1 MTVRSWMVRAWPQV
15 AWCPPQDRSAWPFFH
30 HMGTEVRSE
39 RDEYGRAVGDT
50 VWAASMGSK
59 GLLGAAWEWV
69 ELLPGVVVL
78 SDPNGLVSNAQF
90 LADDGAEECELRS
103 TVMVNC
109 IAHSIPWQ
117 RTVTR
122 LLQHG
127 GSDVIVNERSYDAD
141 GSWLRGGVA
150 GMLARAEVS
159 TGWGAP

>member
-1 MTVRSWMVRAWPQV
+1 
-15 AWCPPQDRSAWPFFH
+15 
-30 HMGTEVRSE
+30 MGTEVRSE

-109 IAHSIPWQ
+109 IAHAIPWQ

-122 LLQHG
+122 LLQQG
-127 GSDVIVNERSYDAD
+127 GSDALVNDRSYDAN

>member
-1 MTVRSWMVRAWPQV
+1 
-15 AWCPPQDRSAWPFFH
+15 
-30 HMGTEVRSE
+30 MGTEVRSQ
-39 RDEYGRAVGDT
+39 RDELGRAVGDT

-90 LADDGAEECELRS
+90 LSDDGTEEGELRS
-103 TVMVNC
+103 TILVNWV
-109 IAHSIPWQ
+109 AHSIPWQ

-122 LLQHG
+122 LLRHG
-127 GSDVIVNERSYDAD
+127 SSDHIVDHPGYDAE

-150 GMLARAEVS
+150 GLLARAEVT
-159 TGWGAP
+159 TGWGTA